1 MCLFLVM
8 ILPGL
13 RIRIYFIRIRIR
25 HFKLNT
31 DPDPDPIPIQGFNDQ
46 KLKKKLQLKKKQ
58 KKVFELKTILHIPR
72 PPLRTSSLHKKTS
85 ALKRGHPTL

>member
-46 KLKKKLQLKKKQ
+46 KLNKKITAEKNTKKIFWIKNY
-58 KKVFELKTILHIPR
+58 FTYP
-72 PPLRTSSLHKKTS
+72 
-85 ALKRGHPTL
+85 